1 MFNPLFV
8 LALLAPAAAARQV
21 EAPPAFIRVAEG
33 VHLLRGTFR
42 PGSQPDGNTV
52 VLRGPSG
59 LVVVDTGRHPEHA
72 ERVIAFARAQ
82 GARIGAVVNTHW
94 HLDHVSGNPALR
106 RAFPGLEV
114 HASDAIREAA
124 TGFLARSRRQLEE
137 MLARPGNAGQKVAW
151 RAEIARIDAAPS
163 LFPDRPV
170 TATGQRRL
178 AGRVL
183 ELRFARAVT
192 QGDVWI
198 LDPRTRVL
206 IAGDLVTLPVPFLD
220 TACPARWRE
229 ALARIEE
236 TDFTRLVPGHGPVL
250 SRAELGAYRRAFDNL
265 LACGA
270 SARAKAECVAGW
282 IADAGPL
289 LTEAE
294 RDFARSLADYYVDA
308 HVRGDP
314 AKAAEPCR

>member
-1 MFNPLFV
+1 MLHSLS
-8 LALLAPAAAARQV
+8 LATALVMAAATQ
-21 EAPPAFIRVAEG
+21 PPPNFTRVAEG

-72 ERVIAFARAQ
+72 QRVIAFARAQ
-82 GARIGAVVNTHW
+82 GAGVAAVVNTHW

-106 RAFPGLEV
+106 AAFPGLEV

-137 MLARPGNAGQKVAW
+137 MLARPGDAGQKGAW
-151 RAEIARIDAAPS
+151 QAEIARIDAAPG

-170 TATGQRRL
+170 AATGRRTL

-183 ELRFARAVT
+183 DLRFERAVT

-198 LDPRTRVL
+198 LDPKTRVVV
-206 IAGDLVTLPVPFLD
+206 AGDLVTLPVPFLD

-229 ALARIEE
+229 ALARIEA
-236 TDFTRLVPGHGPVL
+236 TDFTQLVPGHGPVL
-250 SRAELGAYRRAFDNL
+250 SRAEFGAYRRAFDNL

-270 SARAKAECVAGW
+270 SARARAECVAGW
-282 IADAGPL
+282 IADAGTL

-294 RDFARSLADYYVDA
+294 RDFARSLAGYYLDA
-308 HVRGDP
+308 HLRGDP
-314 AKAAEPCR
+314 AKAAELCR